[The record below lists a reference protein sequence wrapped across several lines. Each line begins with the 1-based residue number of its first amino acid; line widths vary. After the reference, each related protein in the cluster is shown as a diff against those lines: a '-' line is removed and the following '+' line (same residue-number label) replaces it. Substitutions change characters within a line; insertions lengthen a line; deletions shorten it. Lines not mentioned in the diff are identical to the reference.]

1 MMTDR
6 LLSAMVPGLDAMYK
20 PVDLVQRPTPL
31 TREASLA
38 ASWQLADLWIKR
50 DDLSSTVYGGSK
62 VRNLEY
68 FFGDAIAK
76 GASSVATMGPLG
88 SHQVLATATFGRLNG
103 LHTRALLTPQ
113 PNVHEAGLNQRLLPA
128 LDMEFLRCERFID
141 VPLAFWRIRYTRHQ
155 GQRPYWIPPGS
166 HHPIGVLGVIEGALE
181 VAAAIKSG
189 ELPMVDDIVIPTGT
203 CATAAGV
210 WLGIAMAGLPIRTVP
225 VRMVPMMITG
235 PGKMKK
241 LAMKTLTL
249 LRQAGY
255 TAEPQFGEILWVDD
269 FAGPGY
275 GQSNAAAEQAARDV
289 ASASESSNFRTETT
303 YIAKTLA
310 MFRHSTLQGRR
321 VLFWNTYSAVDPDP
335 STIMAK
341 AAA

>member
-1 MMTDR
+1 MMTAR
-6 LLSAMVPGLDAMYK
+6 LLTEMVPGLDAMYK
-20 PVDLVQRPTPL
+20 PVDLVQRPTPISHE
-31 TREASLA
+31 TSLA
-38 ASWQLADLWIKR
+38 ARWNLQELWVKR
-50 DDLSSTVYGGSK
+50 DDLSSPIYGGSK

-88 SHQVLATATFGRLNG
+88 SHQVLATATFARIHG
-103 LHTRALLTPQ
+103 LHARALLTPQ
-113 PNVHEAGLNQRLLPA
+113 PNVHEAGLNKLLLPA
-128 LDMEFLRCERFID
+128 LGMEFLRCERFLD
-141 VPLAFWRIRYTRHQ
+141 VPMAFLRIRYSRHK

-181 VAAAIKSG
+181 IAAAIRSG
-189 ELPMVDDIVIPTGT
+189 ELPMIDDIVIPTGT
-203 CATAAGV
+203 CATASGV
-210 WLGIAMAGLPIRTVP
+210 WLGLAMAGLPIRVVA

-241 LAMKTLTL
+241 LAMKTLAL

-255 TAEPQFGEILWVDD
+255 TKEPQFGEILWVDE
-269 FAGPGY
+269 FAAPGY
-275 GQSNAAAEQAARDV
+275 GQSNADADEAAKEV
-289 ASASESSNFRTETT
+289 AEASNFRTETT
-303 YIAKTLA
+303 YISKTLA
-310 MFRHSTLQGRR
+310 MFRKSTLQGRR

-335 STIMAK
+335 STITTK

>member
-1 MMTDR
+1 MTDR
-6 LLSAMVPGLDAMYK
+6 LLTAMVPGLDAMYK
-20 PVDLVQRPTPL
+20 PLDLVHRPTPVSHE
-31 TREASLA
+31 TSLA
-38 ASWQLADLWIKR
+38 GCWNLADLWVKR
-50 DDLSSTVYGGSK
+50 DDLSSPVYGGSK

-76 GASSVATMGPLG
+76 GANSVATMGPLG

-113 PNVHEAGLNQRLLPA
+113 PNVNEAGLNKRLLPA
-128 LDMEFLRCERFID
+128 LGMDFQRCERFID
-141 VPLAFWRIRYTRHQ
+141 VPLAFLRIRYARHQ
-155 GQRPYWIPPGS
+155 GMRPYWIPPGS
-166 HHPIGVLGVIEGALE
+166 HHPIGVLGVIEGAME
-181 VAAAIKSG
+181 IVAAIKNG
-189 ELPMVDDIVIPTGT
+189 ELSMIDDIVVPTGT

-210 WLGIAMAGLPIRTVP
+210 WLGLAMAGLPVRVVA

-241 LAMKTLTL
+241 LAMKTLAL

-255 TAEPQFGEILWVDD
+255 SQDLQFGEILWLDD

-275 GQSNAAAEQAARDV
+275 GQSNPDAEQAARDV
-289 ASASESSNFRTETT
+289 ASASDFRTEIT

-310 MFRHSTLQGRR
+310 MFRRQTLQGRR

-335 STIMAK
+335 SNLSAK
-341 AAA
+341 ATVCAN